1 MTASLLFILYY
12 FPLFHLFRGWSSCPS
27 IWPTFSMAP
36 TRTSPSV
43 PGWLLYDAQDP
54 MSISRCQNSE
64 SPNMQHATCSQ
75 PHLSFC
81 CRYLQSTWP
90 PLHPGRMVKRPHV
103 PTFHAT
109 LQTIVPVAPR
119 RATRSSRSSRMRLHG
134 HFSSFFSCVI
144 TDSSPFTLFF
154 ASLSP
159 PL

>member
-1 MTASLLFILYY
+1 MHLANFLNGAYKSQSQSL
-12 FPLFHLFRGWSSCPS
+12 G
-27 IWPTFSMAP
+27 
-36 TRTSPSV
+36 
-43 PGWLLYDAQDP
+43 LLYDAQDP

-64 SPNMQHATCSQ
+64 SPNMQCSICSMQ
-75 PHLSFC
+75 PASFVILLSV
-81 CRYLQSTWP
+81 LTSTWP
-90 PLHPGRMVKRPHV
+90 PLHSGRIVKRPHV

-144 TDSSPFTLFF
+144 TESSPFTLFF
-154 ASLSP
+154 ASLSL